1 MKEQKKYGVIYADP
15 PWHYKVYSKKGM
27 GRSAESHYPTMK
39 LEDIKALPVADLA
52 DRDCAL
58 FLWVTL
64 PCLLEGIEVLK
75 AWGFEY
81 KTTAFV
87 WVKQNRKADSLF
99 WGMGFWTRSNAEI
112 CLLGTKGRP
121 KRKDAGIHQV
131 VISHVEEHSR
141 KPQEV
146 HDRIIRLMGDVP
158 RIELFARRKTEG
170 FDVWGNEVESDII
183 LKQENSKAD

>member
-15 PWHYKVYSKKGM
+15 PWNYRVYSKKETG
-27 GRSAESHYPTMK
+27 GSAESHYPTMK

-52 DRDCAL
+52 DKDCAL

-64 PCLLEGIEVLK
+64 PCLLEGLEVLK
-75 AWGFEY
+75 AWGFTY

-87 WVKQNRKADSLF
+87 WIKQNRKADTLF
-99 WGMGFWTRSNAEI
+99 LGMGFWTRSNAEI

-121 KRKDAGIHQV
+121 KRMDATIRQV
-131 VISHVEEHSR
+131 VVSHVEEHSK

-146 HDRIIRLMGDVP
+146 RDRIIRLLGDVP

>member
-15 PWHYKVYSKKGM
+15 PWKYRAFSKKETRG
-27 GRSAESHYPTMK
+27 SAESHYPTMK

-52 DRDCAL
+52 DKDCAL

-64 PCLLEGIEVLK
+64 PCLIEGLEILK
-75 AWGFEY
+75 AWGFTY

-87 WVKQNRKADSLF
+87 WIKQNRKADTLF
-99 WGMGFWTRSNAEI
+99 LGMGFWTRSNAEI

-121 KRKDAGIHQV
+121 KRMDATIRQV
-131 VISHVEEHSR
+131 VVSHVEEHSK

-146 HDRIIRLMGDVP
+146 RDRIIRLLGDVP
-158 RIELFARRKTEG
+158 RVELFARGKTEG
-170 FDVWGNEVESDII
+170 FDVWGNEVESDIK
-183 LKQENSKAD
+183 LN